1 MKDYY
6 SILGIIQSTEPTV
19 IKAVYKALMMIY
31 HPDRLQDN
39 KDEAIKI
46 SKDINEAYSTLSDP
60 VTRKRYD
67 NTYLSTSI
75 KTDNLYSQD
84 NQLLQKKILD
94 YQLQLRKCTN
104 NELTL
109 QHQINEQKKIIQDL
123 ERSNTTLNTK
133 LLNCQRSVEEKKD
146 YFLTVEENRNTLVRI
161 RNEAENILDD
171 L

>member
-6 SILGIIQSTEPTV
+6 KILGIIQSTEPTV

-31 HPDRLQDN
+31 HPDRFQDN

-46 SKDINEAYSTLSDP
+46 AKDINEAYSTLSDP